1 LDPPQKG
8 HVMLHLLALQVPRKN
23 VMCMENGILFPTMD
37 LGRSCQMFV
46 AIDPNIC
53 PLMPKRPKKAKM
65 GIEPYLPRYL
75 GNQANLG

>member
-1 LDPPQKG
+1 
-8 HVMLHLLALQVPRKN
+8 
-23 VMCMENGILFPTMD
+23 MEKCDVHGKWHLFPTMD